1 MAVFDYLIIFDFEAT
16 CDTGDKPKV
25 TRENQEII
33 EFPWIVLRLSDN
45 KIIHKEQYFIRPVLT
60 KGLTEFCTKL
70 TGITTEQVEKAPTL
84 EEVLLKFEN
93 FLTLLE
99 SNQIQDQQPRD
110 TPTTTTN
117 TTTTTTTTPTTTTT
131 TTDNGNENQSVQL
144 IQEDKKIDIEE
155 KRKKKY
161 CILTDGDWDIKYML
175 LAESKRKKF
184 SLSEVWYSYFN
195 LREEFRKKYYPSDKS
210 TQISL
215 KRMLSHLKLSFVG
228 HHHSGLDDCTNIAAV
243 CQKLIENGHKFI
255 EGEVIS
261 KDYDPTKD
269 VDIKDYSLSGPKP
282 FDIPTET
289 TEVLRMRGLPWAAT
303 IRDVQNFFAPIHV
316 QSAGVNLFVNAN
328 GRSSGEGCVVFSSI
342 QDAQQALTL
351 KNRQVMLG
359 RYIELFPCTLEQIKK
374 ISEAISA
381 QM

>member
-1 MAVFDYLIIFDFEAT
+1 
-16 CDTGDKPKV
+16 
-25 TRENQEII
+25 
-33 EFPWIVLRLSDN
+33 
-45 KIIHKEQYFIRPVLT
+45 
-60 KGLTEFCTKL
+60 
-70 TGITTEQVEKAPTL
+70 
-84 EEVLLKFEN
+84 
-93 FLTLLE
+93 
-99 SNQIQDQQPRD
+99 
-110 TPTTTTN
+110 
-117 TTTTTTTTPTTTTT
+117 
-131 TTDNGNENQSVQL
+131 
-144 IQEDKKIDIEE
+144 
-155 KRKKKY
+155 
-161 CILTDGDWDIKYML
+161 
-175 LAESKRKKF
+175 
-184 SLSEVWYSYFN
+184 
-195 LREEFRKKYYPSDKS
+195 
-210 TQISL
+210 
-215 KRMLSHLKLSFVG
+215 MLSHLKLSFVG
-228 HHHSGLDDCTNIAAV
+228 HHHSGLYDCTNIAAV